1 MKRFRQ
7 ALLFSLLFLT
17 ATFAFASEKVEVLF
31 THDIHSHL
39 ESFKY
44 GVNENGEPSI
54 VGGLGKISTLV
65 KKERAEN
72 PNLLFL
78 DAGDFSM
85 GTLYQT
91 VFETDATELKA
102 LSLLGVDATTFG
114 NHEFDLG
121 DEAIV
126 NMYNTLKKDRDGEYI
141 VPLIA
146 QSNADYSESVIAT
159 LDLPT
164 YMVFNKNNIR
174 IAVFALMGKD
184 SVRFTPKTDVEFSDI
199 EVAAKNMVEY
209 LNKNEHPDMIIALSH
224 TGTSAD
230 ITESED
236 ENLALNVSGI
246 DLIISGHTHTVL
258 EKPFVHNNTTIVS
271 AGSYGVNLGKVV
283 LEREN
288 ASSPWIYREYKLFP
302 IDANTESDKE
312 FDDELLSYSDSINDE
327 YLSSFG
333 VKASDI
339 VMYTP
344 KTFMNEHDVWDY
356 KNKETNLG
364 NFLSD
369 ALLYMYNTDPSTTE
383 KATVGVVPAG
393 LVRDTFHKGDV
404 TVKDVFTVNSLGIG
418 PDGKTGYPICEFYLT
433 GKELK
438 YAAEVAVSV
447 SPFMSAANL
456 QFSGLRFKANSKRLI
471 MNKVYEVEV
480 FEDGEWKKVE
490 NKRLYKAVT
499 DLYSLEMISTVTEL
513 TKGLISFVPKD
524 KNGNPIENINDTVV
538 YLQNGNEMKG
548 WSAPIKYAETF
559 SKDDRGIPVVDD
571 AKLSTDGRRTYIS
584 TLSPLNLFRSWNK
597 ITVIILS
604 VVLLIILIIVLIVW
618 LICRT
623 IKKKKVKK
631 IASANAKEK

>member
-1 MKRFRQ
+1 MKRFRTVLFV
-7 ALLFSLLFLT
+7 LLLLLS
-17 ATFAFASEKVEVLF
+17 ATFVFASEKIEVLF

-39 ESFKY
+39 EPFKY
-44 GVNENGEPSI
+44 GMDENGDPNE
-54 VGGLGKISTLV
+54 VGGLGRISTIV
-65 KKERAEN
+65 KSEREAN

-91 VFETDATELKA
+91 VFETNATELKA
-102 LSLLGVDATTFG
+102 LSMLGVDATTFG

-121 DEAIV
+121 DDAIV
-126 NMYNTLKKDRDGEYI
+126 NMYNTLKKDRKGEYI

-146 QSNADYSESVIAT
+146 QSNADYSESVISS
-159 LDLPT
+159 LNLPS
-164 YMVFNKNNIR
+164 YMVFNKNDIR

-184 SVRFTPKTDVEFSDI
+184 SVLFTPKTDVEFSDI
-199 EVAAKNMVEY
+199 EIAAKNMVDY
-209 LNKNEHPDMIIALSH
+209 LKKNEHPDMIVALSH
-224 TGTSAD
+224 TGTS
-230 ITESED
+230 TELKDSED
-236 ENLALNVSGI
+236 ENLAINVDGI

-258 EKPFVHNNTTIVS
+258 ETPLVHNNTTIVS

-283 LEREN
+283 LEKD
-288 ASSPWIYREYKLFP
+288 ADSSFWHYSEYKLFP
-302 IDANTESDKE
+302 IDENTQSDAE
-312 FDDELLSYSDSINDE
+312 FDSELLSYSESINDE

-333 VKASDI
+333 VKASDV

-344 KTFMNEHDVWDY
+344 ETFMNEHDVWDY

-369 ALLYMYNTDPSTTE
+369 ALLYMYNTDPSTKE

-447 SPFMSAANL
+447 SPFMGAANL
-456 QFSGLRFKANSKRLI
+456 QFSGLRFSANSKRLI
-471 MNKVYEVEV
+471 MNKVYSVEV
-480 FEDGEWKKVE
+480 FENGEWQKVE

-499 DLYSLEMISTVTEL
+499 DLYSLEMISTVTKL
-513 TKGLISFVPKD
+513 TKGIISFVPKD
-524 KNGNPIENINDTVV
+524 ENGNPIQDINDTVV
-538 YLQNGNEMKG
+538 YLENRNEMKG
-548 WSAPIKYAETF
+548 WVAPIKYAETF
-559 SKDDRGIPVVDD
+559 RKDNRGIPVVDE
-571 AKLSTDGRRTYIS
+571 AKLKVDGRRHYIS
-584 TLSPLNLFRSWNK
+584 TLSPVNLFRSWNK

-604 VVLLIILIIVLIVW
+604 VILLIILIIALIVW

-623 IKKKKVKK
+623 IKKRKVKK
-631 IASANAKEK
+631 ITSKGK